1 MTPYHL
7 ALTATVPGLLQRGS
21 PVIILFSSAAIHG
34 VCLNSGLI
42 AVRDGGVADIYNVGH
57 SKEDDVRPEKVHLD
71 LSCITGRIHAGLWL
85 TSIRDDSSWATPM
98 QRLLV
103 RSGAC
108 KLRRVHRAG
117 RPAGTAWADYCC
129 GTGWVDWGQGLSRK
143 RVVPALAGLD
153 PDDSTILPDGT
164 RRVDALGLLEVCNYA
179 LKQEMGRE

>member
-42 AVRDGGVADIYNVGH
+42 AVRDGGVADLYDVGY
-57 SKEDDVRPEKVHLD
+57 SEEDHVRPEQVYLD

-85 TSIRDDSSWATPM
+85 TSTRDDFPWDK
-98 QRLLV
+98 RLLA
-103 RSGAC
+103 RSGEC
-108 KLRRVHRAG
+108 KLRQVHRAG
-117 RPAGTAWADYCC
+117 HPAGVAWADYCC
-129 GTGWVDWGQGLSRK
+129 GTGWIDGGQGLSKK

-164 RRVDALGLLEVCNYA
+164 RRVDALGLLEVCNYVQ
-179 LKQEMGRE
+179 KQESGRE